1 MYRSSHQRCSIK
13 KGVFK
18 NFAKFTWKHQ
28 CKSLFF
34 KKETLA
40 QVFSCGFCKIIN
52 NTYLKSIFKRLFLN
66 ECAKFRGSRAIVGPV
81 GLVTSYHRAFVGI
94 SWVQN
99 ISSWVFC
106 GSKIFSRGSKIF
118 LVGNFVIFSSWL
130 HEKKW
135 YRYIW
140 I

>member
-1 MYRSSHQRCSIK
+1 MFLKISQNLHENTSARVSFLKKRLWHRCFH
-13 KGVFK
+13 VD
-18 NFAKFTWKHQ
+18 FAKLSITP
-28 CKSLFF
+28 
-34 KKETLA
+34 
-40 QVFSCGFCKIIN
+40 I
-52 NTYLKSIFKRLFLN
+52 LKSIFKRLFLN

-81 GLVTSYHRAFVGI
+81 GLVTSYHRRYTFVGI

-106 GSKIFSRGSKIF
+106 GSKIFCRGSKIF

-135 YRYIW
+135 YRYI
-140 I
+140 